1 MGAGVSVLALIVS
14 AGLAWAGPRAGSKP
28 SAGSQS
34 AASPQP
40 AARPTVD
47 WAALPD
53 PALLAGGELAD
64 AAVEG
69 KVVLLV
75 NVASRC
81 GFTPQYAG
89 LQELWTRYRHE
100 GLVVLGAPCNQFG
113 GQEPGSADEIQSFCR
128 TEFGVGF
135 PLLQKQDVNGAERSP
150 LYAAA
155 LGSGRDVAWN
165 FEKVLI
171 GRDGTVL
178 GRFDSSVAPD
188 SPRLR
193 AAVEAALS
201 H

>member
-1 MGAGVSVLALIVS
+1 MGAGMSMLALVVS
-14 AGLAWAGPRAGSKP
+14 AGLAWAGPAAGAK
-28 SAGSQS
+28 
-34 AASPQP
+34 
-40 AARPTVD
+40 VD
-47 WAALPD
+47 WTALPD
-53 PALLAGGELAD
+53 PPLLAGGELED
-64 AAVEG
+64 AAVQG

-89 LQELWTRYRHE
+89 LQELWTRYREE

-113 GQEPGSADEIQSFCR
+113 RQEPGTAGEIQSFCR
-128 TEFGVGF
+128 TEYGVDF
-135 PLLQKQDVNGAERSP
+135 PMLQKQDVNGKDRSP

-155 LGSGRDVAWN
+155 LGQGRDVAWN

-171 GRDGTVL
+171 GRDGAVL

-193 AAVEAALS
+193 AAVEAALA